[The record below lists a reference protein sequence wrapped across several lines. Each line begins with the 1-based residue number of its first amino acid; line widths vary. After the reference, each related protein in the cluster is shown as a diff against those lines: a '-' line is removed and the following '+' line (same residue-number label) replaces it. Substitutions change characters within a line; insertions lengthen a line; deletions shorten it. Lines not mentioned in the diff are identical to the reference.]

1 MSVGL
6 LGPGGKLSHSD
17 SAGGHCRL
25 DDDVGT
31 LERREGECFALSG
44 SDHSGWDDRYAGRGK
59 FGEVSLVGV
68 PLDDRERVGDRG
80 GQLIENG
87 KKFVEALGV
96 VPGRPDQNQVGVDIE
111 EGRARPRRHRRRNA
125 VGGESF
131 HDEFAF
137 DIRLAGGAVTGEQ
150 ENRGHATM
158 LSRLAPC
165 TTSEVAP
172 RRGPGNRS
180 RVARL
185 RPPTS
190 PRRCRRGGA
199 SSSPR

>member
-1 MSVGL
+1 MTSAPSNEGRVSVSL
-6 LGPGGKLSHSD
+6 FP
-17 SAGGHCRL
+17 AAITA
-25 DDDVGT
+25 VGT
-31 LERREGECFALSG
+31 IGTPAAAS
-44 SDHSGWDDRYAGRGK
+44 SVRYP
-59 FGEVSLVGV
+59 LLCV
-68 PLDDRERVGDRG
+68 PLHDREWIGDRS

-111 EGRARPRRHRRRNA
+111 EGRARPRRHRRRDA

-172 RRGPGNRS
+172 RRGPATRS